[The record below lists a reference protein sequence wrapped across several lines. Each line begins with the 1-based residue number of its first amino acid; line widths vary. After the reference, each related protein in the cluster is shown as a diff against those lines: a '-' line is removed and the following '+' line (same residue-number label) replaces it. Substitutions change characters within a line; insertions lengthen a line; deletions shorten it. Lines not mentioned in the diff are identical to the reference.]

1 MNPNQIA
8 NEWEN
13 LGWALGHL
21 SSVGSGLF
29 NNFSKVNE
37 GFV

>member
-1 MNPNQIA
+1 MKPNQIV

-13 LGWALGHL
+13 LDWALGHL
-21 SSVGSGLF
+21 LSASGLF
-29 NNFSKVNE
+29 YNFSKVNE